1 MVDTCSYTATLLEH
15 MQLHCYM
22 HLVEGLSLVG
32 IPAVH
37 EPLDRLRDCHNYLF
51 WPGTRPLIRHARR
64 LSVVSEAS
72 TVSTVSTAVAL
83 SVVSIVSTVQRLSVV
98 SRERHVEEVRHRG
111 DTWFHEVH

>member
-64 LSVVSEAS
+64 LSVVSAVS
-72 TVSTVSTAVAL
+72 TVSTVVSV
-83 SVVSIVSTVQRLSVV
+83 SVVSK
-98 SRERHVEEVRHRG
+98 VR
-111 DTWFHEVH
+111 